1 MRRTSARPLVSARS
15 WADGGISDTANMA
28 WRRSCTVADSGSS
41 CKVETPFGC
50 RKRKGAIC
58 ALDADVHS
66 VIHHRVAFSG
76 TLNGFPPHLQ
86 LRLSDC
92 LFSNQVRTWDMKGV
106 ASRAIQGSAL
116 PSPPPLPPSSPSAS
130 SSSSSSSSSSKT
142 TASRP
147 TTIARLS
154 SPSSSAT
161 FTKRS
166 LGA

>member
-1 MRRTSARPLVSARS
+1 VGSRIRRIWPGGDPALSQTLGRVVRLRHPLGVVSEREPSVPSTLTFTRS
-15 WADGGISDTANMA
+15 YT
-28 WRRSCTVADSGSS
+28 T
-41 CKVETPFGC
+41 
-50 RKRKGAIC
+50 
-58 ALDADVHS
+58 
-66 VIHHRVAFSG
+66 RVAFSG
-76 TLNGFPPHLQ
+76 THNGFPLHLQ
-86 LRLSDC
+86 LRLSDR
-92 LFSNQVRTWDMKGV
+92 LFSNQVRTWYMEGV

-116 PSPPPLPPSSPSAS
+116 PSPPPLSPSSPSAS

-142 TASRP
+142 TVSPP